1 VNHSPY
7 DRSVT
12 FLRGRYRRHP
22 AAAVAIG
29 LSVLWAIWVIYYV
42 VDHRQ
47 GIGWYLLVRD
57 VVSEIGTGVL
67 LSAGVVWLVGLV
79 FDEPR

>member
-1 VNHSPY
+1 
-7 DRSVT
+7 
-12 FLRGRYRRHP
+12 
-22 AAAVAIG
+22 
-29 LSVLWAIWVIYYV
+29 VIYYV

-67 LSAGVVWLVGLV
+67 LAAGVVWLVGLV